1 MKLTNDIVKQRLKEV
16 FGNEYDLSL
25 VNYINKNE
33 NITLV
38 CRKHG
43 EFSAKLSSFTKR
55 RQRCKDCKK
64 DEQLES
70 YLKFLNDN
78 CEYISFVPN
87 QVYRNSKQKNLFIF

>member
-38 CRKHG
+38 Y
-43 EFSAKLSSFTKR
+43 LLVFT
-55 RQRCKDCKK
+55 
-64 DEQLES
+64 
-70 YLKFLNDN
+70 
-78 CEYISFVPN
+78 V
-87 QVYRNSKQKNLFIF
+87 